1 MAVFKEA
8 ENIRN
13 KDSILKVL
21 MNNFGESVPGKVLA
35 DLSGIS
41 RSGVWK
47 HIASLRKEGFNIKA
61 GIKSGYM
68 LNGVPDRLF
77 PKLIHQSLE
86 TERVGK
92 RIEYYESIDSTNAAA
107 KDLALKGAPEGTV
120 VVAEHQTKGKG
131 RLKRSWLSLPGENI
145 LFSVIFYPQIST
157 DRVFRLTMLAS
168 IAAVKA
174 VRRICKVDA
183 KIKWPNDLY
192 INEKKVCGV
201 LTEFSADFD
210 SVHYTVVGIGLNVN
224 FEISKNSE
232 IENIATSLMEECG
245 EKISRLSVFT
255 ALLEELDL
263 LYKAFV
269 KTGGEGLE
277 KEWNKYSMVV
287 GRKIKIISGK
297 DEKIGI
303 AKGINKYGHLILL
316 NDNGQEEEIVCGDL
330 SLRFN

>member
-1 MAVFKEA
+1 MSVIKEVSDV
-8 ENIRN
+8 RN

-35 DLSGIS
+35 ELSAIS

-61 GIKSGYM
+61 GIKSGYI
-68 LNGVPDRLF
+68 LNSIPDRLL
-77 PKLIHQSLE
+77 PKLIHQNLK

-92 RIEYYESIDSTNAAA
+92 RIEYYENIDSTNAAA

-168 IAAVKA
+168 IAAVRA

-192 INEKKVCGV
+192 LNEKKVCGV

-263 LYKAFV
+263 LYKSFV

-277 KEWNKYSMVV
+277 KEWSKYSMVF

-297 DEKIGI
+297 DTKFGI
-303 AKGINKYGHLILL
+303 AKGINKSGHLILL

>member
-68 LNGVPDRLF
+68 LNSIPDRLL
-77 PKLIHQSLE
+77 PKLIHQNLK

-263 LYKAFV
+263 LYKSFV

>member
-1 MAVFKEA
+1 
-8 ENIRN
+8 
-13 KDSILKVL
+13 
-21 MNNFGESVPGKVLA
+21 
-35 DLSGIS
+35 
-41 RSGVWK
+41 
-47 HIASLRKEGFNIKA
+47 
-61 GIKSGYM
+61 M

-77 PKLIHQSLE
+77 PKLIHQSLK

-263 LYKAFV
+263 LYKSFV
-269 KTGGEGLE
+269 KTDGEGLE

>member
-1 MAVFKEA
+1 
-8 ENIRN
+8 
-13 KDSILKVL
+13 
-21 MNNFGESVPGKVLA
+21 
-35 DLSGIS
+35 
-41 RSGVWK
+41 
-47 HIASLRKEGFNIKA
+47 
-61 GIKSGYM
+61 
-68 LNGVPDRLF
+68 
-77 PKLIHQSLE
+77 
-86 TERVGK
+86 
-92 RIEYYESIDSTNAAA
+92 
-107 KDLALKGAPEGTV
+107 
-120 VVAEHQTKGKG
+120 
-131 RLKRSWLSLPGENI
+131 
-145 LFSVIFYPQIST
+145 
-157 DRVFRLTMLAS
+157 MLAS

-210 SVHYTVVGIGLNVN
+210 SVHYAVIGIGLNVN
-224 FEISKNSE
+224 FNTSKNSE

-245 EKISRLSVFT
+245 EKISRLSIFT
-255 ALLEELDL
+255 ALLEEFDL
-263 LYKAFV
+263 LYKFFV

-287 GRKIKIISGK
+287 GRKINIISGK

-316 NDNGQEEEIVCGDL
+316 NEKGEDEEIVCGDL

>member
-1 MAVFKEA
+1 MAVIKEN
-8 ENIRN
+8 ENIGN
-13 KDSILKVL
+13 KDSILNIL
-21 MNNFGESVPGKVLA
+21 MDNFGESVPGKVLA
-35 DLSGIS
+35 ELSGIS

-68 LNGVPDRLF
+68 LNCVPDRLL
-77 PKLIHQSLE
+77 PKLVQKSLK

-92 RIEYYESIDSTNAAA
+92 RIEYYESIDSTNAVA
-107 KDLALKGAPEGTV
+107 KDLAFKGVPEGTV

-131 RLKRSWLSLPGENI
+131 RLKRLWLAPAGENI
-145 LFSVIFYPQIST
+145 LFSVIFYPKIGT
-157 DRVFRLTMLAS
+157 DLVFRLTMLAS

-192 INEKKVCGV
+192 INGKKVCGV

-210 SVHYTVVGIGLNVN
+210 SVHYVVVGIGLNVN
-224 FEISKNSE
+224 FKTSKNKE

-263 LYKAFV
+263 LYKSFV
-269 KTGGEGLE
+269 ESDGEELE
-277 KEWNKYSMVV
+277 KEWNTYSMVV
-287 GRKIKIISGK
+287 GRKVRIISGK
-297 DEKIGI
+297 DEKRGV

-316 NDNGQEEEIVCGDL
+316 NENGQNEEIVCGDL

>member
-1 MAVFKEA
+1 MSVIKEVSDV
-8 ENIRN
+8 RN

-21 MNNFGESVPGKVLA
+21 MDNFGESVPGKVLA
-35 DLSGIS
+35 ELSGIS

-68 LNGVPDRLF
+68 LNSIPDRLL
-77 PKLIHQSLE
+77 PKLIHQNLK

-107 KDLALKGAPEGTV
+107 KGLALKGAPEGTV

-192 INEKKVCGV
+192 VNEKKVCGV

-263 LYKAFV
+263 LYKSFV

-277 KEWNKYSMVV
+277 KEWSKDSMVV

-297 DEKIGI
+297 DTKFGI
-303 AKGINKYGHLILL
+303 AKGINKSGHLILL